1 MQIKIQVGPQV
12 EKQTTIKSCYGQSS
26 LFNLI
31 FDKQNSEI
39 GMKYIVLM
47 LSFMFSMLL
56 AKENTTYLKVDGM
69 KCSYS
74 CSGKVSNIVQN
85 MKGVKKVDV
94 DFEKGIATVKYDDK
108 KTAVKDIVDGLN
120 NKTLYQATELDLEKN
135 KKELSKI

>member
-1 MQIKIQVGPQV
+1 M
-12 EKQTTIKSCYGQSS
+12 EKQTTIKSCYGQNS
-26 LFNLI
+26 LFNPMFAI
-31 FDKQNSEI
+31 QNSEI
-39 GMKYIVLM
+39 GMKYIVLI
-47 LSFMFSMLL
+47 LSFMFSMLS

>member
-1 MQIKIQVGPQV
+1 M
-12 EKQTTIKSCYGQSS
+12 EKQTTIKSCYGQNS
-26 LFNLI
+26 LFIPI
-31 FDKQNSEI
+31 FAKQNSEI

-47 LSFMFSMLL
+47 LSFMFSMLS

>member
-1 MQIKIQVGPQV
+1 M
-12 EKQTTIKSCYGQSS
+12 EKQTIIKSCSRQKL
-26 LFNLI
+26 LFITI
-31 FDKQNSEI
+31 FNQQNSEI
-39 GMKYIVLM
+39 TMKNMVLT

-94 DFEKGIATVKYDDK
+94 DFEKGIATVRYDDR

>member
-1 MQIKIQVGPQV
+1 
-12 EKQTTIKSCYGQSS
+12 
-26 LFNLI
+26 
-31 FDKQNSEI
+31 
-39 GMKYIVLM
+39 MKYMILV
-47 LSFMFSMLL
+47 LSFMFSVLL

-74 CSGKVSNIVQN
+74 CSGKVSKIVQN

>member
-1 MQIKIQVGPQV
+1 
-12 EKQTTIKSCYGQSS
+12 
-26 LFNLI
+26 
-31 FDKQNSEI
+31 
-39 GMKYIVLM
+39 
-47 LSFMFSMLL
+47 
-56 AKENTTYLKVDGM
+56 
-69 KCSYS
+69 
-74 CSGKVSNIVQN
+74 

>member
-1 MQIKIQVGPQV
+1 M
-12 EKQTTIKSCYGQSS
+12 EKQTTIKSCYGKSS
-26 LFNLI
+26 LFNPI

-39 GMKYIVLM
+39 GMKYIVLI
-47 LSFMFSMLL
+47 LSFIFSMLL

>member
-1 MQIKIQVGPQV
+1 M
-12 EKQTTIKSCYGQSS
+12 EKQTTIKSCYGQDS
-26 LFNLI
+26 LFNPI
-31 FDKQNSEI
+31 FAKQNSEI

>member
-1 MQIKIQVGPQV
+1 M

>member
-1 MQIKIQVGPQV
+1 M
-12 EKQTTIKSCYGQSS
+12 EKQTTIKSCYGKSS
-26 LFNLI
+26 LFNPK

>member
-1 MQIKIQVGPQV
+1 M
-12 EKQTTIKSCYGQSS
+12 EKQTTIKSCYGQNS

-74 CSGKVSNIVQN
+74 CSGKVSKIVQN

>member
-1 MQIKIQVGPQV
+1 VGPQV

-120 NKTLYQATELDLEKN
+120 NKTLYQATELDIEKS

>member
-1 MQIKIQVGPQV
+1 M
-12 EKQTTIKSCYGQSS
+12 EKQTAIKSCYGKSS
-26 LFNLI
+26 LFNPI
-31 FDKQNSEI
+31 FYKQNSEI
-39 GMKYIVLM
+39 DMKYIVLM

>member
-1 MQIKIQVGPQV
+1 V
-12 EKQTTIKSCYGQSS
+12 EKQTTIKSCYGKSS
-26 LFNLI
+26 LFNPI
-31 FDKQNSEI
+31 FYKQNSEI
-39 GMKYIVLM
+39 DMKYIVLM

-120 NKTLYQATELDLEKN
+120 NKTLYQATELDVEKN

>member
-1 MQIKIQVGPQV
+1 M

-26 LFNLI
+26 LFNPI
-31 FDKQNSEI
+31 FAKPNSEI

>member
-1 MQIKIQVGPQV
+1 M
-12 EKQTTIKSCYGQSS
+12 EKQTTIKSYYGQSS
-26 LFNLI
+26 LFNPI
-31 FDKQNSEI
+31 FGKQNSEI

-47 LSFMFSMLL
+47 LSFICSMLL

-94 DFEKGIATVKYDDK
+94 DFEKGIATIKYDDK

>member
-1 MQIKIQVGPQV
+1 M
-12 EKQTTIKSCYGQSS
+12 EKQTTIKSCYGQNS